1 MCAVNAYECYK
12 ILSDRRNER
21 RAAHERVKIR
31 LKESFSSVN
40 AQKYDDNQRRGRV
53 NMRNIEGF
61 YLWKVIL

>member
-1 MCAVNAYECYK
+1 MYTRDKKAVCAVNAYECYK

-40 AQKYDDNQRRGRV
+40 AQIDGDNQLSR
-53 NMRNIEGF
+53 
-61 YLWKVIL
+61 KSK